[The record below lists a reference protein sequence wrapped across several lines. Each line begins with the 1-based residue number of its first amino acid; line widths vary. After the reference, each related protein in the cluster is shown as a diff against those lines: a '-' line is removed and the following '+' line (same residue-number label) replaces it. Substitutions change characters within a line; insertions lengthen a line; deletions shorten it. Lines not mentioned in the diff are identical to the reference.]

1 MSGKELIKKMLKIY
15 PAIFHKEDDSFW
27 VDFPDLEGCQSYGNT
42 LEETMEYA
50 QEALGLYIVSKL
62 DNNEKI
68 NKPSDIKSIESDDG
82 FVSYVSTDISKY
94 RKKSKSIKKT
104 LTIPEWLNEE
114 AEKNHINF
122 SSVLQRALM
131 DELQK

>member
-1 MSGKELIKKMLKIY
+1 MLKVY
-15 PAIFHKEDDSFW
+15 PAIFYKEDDSFW
-27 VDFPDLEGCQSYGNT
+27 VEFPDLEGCQSYGDT
-42 LEETMEYA
+42 IEDTMEYA
-50 QEALGLYIVSKL
+50 QEALGLYIASKL

-68 NKPSDIKSIESDDG
+68 KEPSDIKRIESDNG
-82 FVSYVSTDISKY
+82 FVSYVSTDVNRY
-94 RKKSKSIKKT
+94 RKKTKAIKKT

-122 SSVLQRALM
+122 SSVLQKALI